1 MIRGAMVAL
10 LVGLGVYALI
20 AAFMFFN
27 QRQLLYHPDVKQVDP
42 VTLGITGAEVTA
54 IRTPDGETLVAWYAP
69 APPGRPTVLFL
80 HGNAGSIAERPL
92 RFQYYRKAG
101 FGVLYLSWRGYGGST
116 GHPSEH
122 GLSVDANAAYDWL
135 MAKGV
140 RPDSL
145 MLVGES
151 LGTGVAV
158 QLAASRPVAALA
170 LEAPYTTMVDVA
182 RYHYGWLPVGLLLLD
197 RFDALD
203 AIAKVHAPLLVIHGD
218 ADPVVPF
225 ALGRKLFEA
234 AAEPKRFVTVP
245 GGTHGSIFEEATWA
259 QEVAFFLKVLKE
271 RQG

>member
-1 MIRGAMVAL
+1 MMRISMVVL
-10 LVGLGVYALI
+10 LVGLGVYAMI

-27 QRQLLYHPDVKQVDP
+27 QRQLLYHPDIKQVDP
-42 VTLGITGAEVTA
+42 ATLGITGAEVTS
-54 IRTPDGETLVAWYAP
+54 IKTPDGEKLVAWYAP
-69 APPGRPTVLFL
+69 APAGRPTVLFL

-116 GHPSEH
+116 GQPSER
-122 GLSVDANAAYDWL
+122 GLMIDANAAYDWL

-140 RPDSL
+140 SPGSL
-145 MLVGES
+145 VIVGES

-170 LEAPYTTMVDVA
+170 LEAPYTSMVDVA
-182 RYHYGWLPVGLLLLD
+182 RYHYGWLPVDLLLRD
-197 RFDALD
+197 RFESLD
-203 AIAKVHAPLLVIHGD
+203 AITKVHAPLLIVHGD

-225 ALGRKLFEA
+225 ALGKRLFEA
-234 AAEPKRFVTVP
+234 AVEPKRFVAVP

-271 RQG
+271 REG